1 MNTVTRAVNWRAV
14 GFFVLISFGLAYAL
28 DAVLLSTLG
37 LAHPLAIVP
46 ISLRMFTPLIAT
58 VIVCRFITF
67 EKWTGAAGLGR
78 ESFANGQWKKIVSS
92 VLIGFVLVV
101 SVIAAS
107 IALATAAG
115 WLNPD
120 WEMTQTRAPLIEA
133 GADISPTVLI
143 VMTVIQIGRASCRE
157 RV

>member
-1 MNTVTRAVNWRAV
+1 RSLPRTSTPEPQPRGPHGSSALRARGPGLHRTPRLLHAVTRAVTWRAV

-28 DAVLLSTLG
+28 DAVLLSTLR

-67 EKWTGAAGLGR
+67 EKWTGAVGLAR

-92 VLIGFVLVV
+92 VLIGFV
-101 SVIAAS
+101 
-107 IALATAAG
+107 
-115 WLNPD
+115 
-120 WEMTQTRAPLIEA
+120 
-133 GADISPTVLI
+133 
-143 VMTVIQIGRASCRE
+143 
-157 RV
+157 